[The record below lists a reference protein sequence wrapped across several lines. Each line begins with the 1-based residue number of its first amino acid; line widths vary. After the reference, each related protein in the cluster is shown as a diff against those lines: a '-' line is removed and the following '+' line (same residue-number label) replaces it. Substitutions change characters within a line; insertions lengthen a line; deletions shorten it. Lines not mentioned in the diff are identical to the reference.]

1 VLRGLA
7 VPIALFVLDGLV
19 MGQGVLTALVAVG
32 AVVVSAPLAVV
43 ARMRHR
49 EEAFLRHLRRAIV
62 YPATAAVVIG
72 FVALGNLHARRA
84 ADRVIA
90 ACDAYRTTHGRY
102 PAKLDDLVPE
112 LLPSV
117 PRAKPH
123 VRGLLLLGGAP
134 GGRCGRQAAP
144 LADVREDS
152 ALRPARV
159 PLRGEALVLPRL
171 NLTEHREHREGA
183 QKPRRWLQSQRRE
196 HDPRTPPAS
205 CPARRSPQAMQGRLK
220 IRRMLRGAAQL
231 PGEPS

>member
-1 VLRGLA
+1 VTTAAARSVLRGLA

-117 PRAKPH
+117 PRATPTLTFGAFSYSE
-123 VRGLLLLGGAP
+123 GLPADGADGKQRP
-134 GGRCGRQAAP
+134 SLMYVKIPPFGRP
-144 LADVREDS
+144 VYLFE
-152 ALRPARV
+152 
-159 PLRGEALVLPRL
+159 E
-171 NLTEHREHREGA
+171 
-183 QKPRRWLQSQRRE
+183 KRWSYL
-196 HDPRTPPAS
+196 D
-205 CPARRSPQAMQGRLK
+205 
-220 IRRMLRGAAQL
+220 
-231 PGEPS
+231 